1 MQTRDEVE
9 GLPNC
14 LEFSQPLECLYHA
27 MQIQEKVFYCFYK
40 LTFPRKIAKLSAV
53 ALIKREILTSRKSCT
68 RSLARVISSCFAKK
82 DAFQNTDFSLFKL
95 TF

>member
-1 MQTRDEVE
+1 MQTLDEVD

-40 LTFPRKIAKLSAV
+40 LTFLRKNAKLSAV
-53 ALIKREILTSRKSCT
+53 ALIKREILTSREVLHALSVLVLQKKVLSKILIFL
-68 RSLARVISSCFAKK
+68 SLS
-82 DAFQNTDFSLFKL
+82 
-95 TF
+95 